1 MRIIRNWSGAMTL
14 PELQAGRH
22 GVVSSVHETG
32 PGDVV
37 ARRLRDLGFVAG
49 ETVRLVTR
57 GPMGGEPLLVQ
68 VGGTRFAM
76 RRAEAARIRLQPQD
90 T

>member
-1 MRIIRNWSGAMTL
+1 MTL
-14 PELQAGRH
+14 PELQTGRH
-22 GVVSSVHETG
+22 AVVAGVHETT
-32 PGDVV
+32 PGDAV

-68 VGGTRFAM
+68 VGFTRFAM
-76 RRAEAARIRLQPQD
+76 RHAEAARIRLQPQD
-90 T
+90 A

>member
-1 MRIIRNWSGAMTL
+1 MTL
-14 PELQAGRH
+14 PELQTGRH
-22 GVVSSVHETG
+22 GVVSAVQETG
-32 PGDVV
+32 PGDTV

-57 GPMGGEPLLVQ
+57 GPLGGEPLLVQ

-76 RRAEAARIRLQPQD
+76 RHAEAARIRLQPQD
-90 T
+90 A